1 MNTSC
6 RNRLS
11 EMSGARHV
19 SSSAAGLSRRARH
32 VALAATLSL
41 CATLLP
47 ATIAY
52 ADDHGDD
59 HGRPIG
65 GSCETTFAFTG
76 PTTVDIA
83 GTCHLR
89 HLGLSTVVASQ
100 TATPLDNGTL
110 FLTQTGAYTAANG
123 DQLYTNVIA
132 IAVFTS
138 PTSVSFSGT
147 ETYRGGTGRFVDALG
162 SAALAGS
169 AHFTSASAGV
179 GEYAVLG
186 TISF

>member
-1 MNTSC
+1 MKASC

-11 EMSGARHV
+11 EMSGVRHV
-19 SSSAAGLSRRARH
+19 SLSAVGLARRSRH
-32 VALAATLSL
+32 VALVATLGL

-59 HGRPIG
+59 HGRTIG
-65 GSCETTFAFTG
+65 GRCETTFAFTG
-76 PTTVDIA
+76 PTTIDIT

-89 HLGLSTVVASQ
+89 HLGLSTLVSSQ

-110 FLTQTGAYTAANG
+110 FVTNTEVYTAANG
-123 DQLYTNVIA
+123 DQLYANTIA

-162 SAALAGS
+162 SVALAGS
-169 AHFTSASAGV
+169 AQFTSANGGV
-179 GEYAVLG
+179 GEFAVLG